1 MAAAEQLAVAS
12 SSAQRRSQALV
23 TLRFRCAP
31 WAFAFIREGL
41 QRYPIV
47 HPRFSAPL
55 PGDSWW
61 HYPMAPHVLE
71 PGPAESTH
79 PYPVVPDLPPWT
91 VAADIDLRSWLFA
104 FGGGIRIDR
113 PDGLRQELVERCRQ
127 EIEANRSSESPTTVF
142 SQRRRSRPDGE
153 IAQCRLRISSPMQAL
168 DPAVRWGSELSTV
181 PLQAG

>member
-1 MAAAEQLAVAS
+1 M
-12 SSAQRRSQALV
+12 
-23 TLRFRCAP
+23 
-31 WAFAFIREGL
+31 
-41 QRYPIV
+41 
-47 HPRFSAPL
+47 
-55 PGDSWW
+55 
-61 HYPMAPHVLE
+61 
-71 PGPAESTH
+71 
-79 PYPVVPDLPPWT
+79 VPDLPPWT